1 MKKIF
6 LCLTVAF
13 LATSCTTVVK
23 TAKTADTP
31 VSLLSSTVADLEVSP
46 ERITYTKTG
55 AELKGYIDVKQAVEH
70 SALEKVNADVL
81 VNPEYVIKTKN
92 YIIFKKVES
101 VTVSGRPARYKN
113 FHSLNDSVW
122 CNPVFRSN
130 LKESG
135 KSGSGL
141 LNKLF

>member
-1 MKKIF
+1 MA
-6 LCLTVAF
+6 VAF

-46 ERITYTKTG
+46 DRIVVTQSG
-55 AELKGYIDVKQAVEH
+55 EELKGYIDVKQAVEH
-70 SALEKVNADVL
+70 KALEKVNADVL
-81 VNPEYVIKTKN
+81 VNPEFVIKTKN
-92 YIIFKKVES
+92 YIIFKKIES
-101 VTVSGRPARYKN
+101 VTVSGRPAKYKN